1 MIRTRIFQLIERW
14 DGPKNEYW
22 FGVDPLSCD
31 IHHNGQTLIGPQSK
45 TMEELEKVAANIRED
60 LDQVLAEARI
70 KILAQYL

>member
-1 MIRTRIFQLIERW
+1 MH
-14 DGPKNEYW
+14 G
-22 FGVDPLSCD
+22 
-31 IHHNGQTLIGPQSK
+31 HHNGQTLIGPQSK